1 MMNYASGMFRLAHV
15 SDIHL
20 SPMPE
25 VRKRDLA
32 SKRIT
37 GYLNWRFN
45 RKKTHG
51 GNVLGLLMD
60 DLKAAAPDH
69 IAVTGDLVNLA
80 LGPEFN
86 ATRHWLEAAG
96 DPFDVS
102 VVPGN
107 HDAYV
112 PGSLAK
118 ACQAWAGYI
127 SGDDG
132 LPLKSKSPDN
142 LFPYFRHRGPAA
154 IIGVSSAVATAPFL
168 ASGRFRKDQAGR
180 LRELLQRGKELGL
193 FRVVLIHHPPFRFE
207 RDASRRLYGIR
218 LFQRVIREAGA
229 ELVLHGHTH
238 LNSHTL
244 IGHGEHGV
252 PVIGVPAAGQ
262 APGGHRP
269 AGRWNQFAI
278 SGGPGAWNCTW
289 SERGISGQTGTIEP
303 IAERA
308 IIRDG
313 KTLPNSLE

>member
-1 MMNYASGMFRLAHV
+1 MNYARGMFRLAHV

-20 SPMPE
+20 SPMPD

-51 GNVLGLLMD
+51 GSVLGTLME
-60 DLKAAAPDH
+60 DLKTAAPDH
-69 IAVTGDLVNLA
+69 TVVTGDLVNLA

-86 ATRHWLEAAG
+86 TTRHWLESTG

-102 VVPGN
+102 VIPGN

-118 ACQAWAGYI
+118 ACQAWAGYMT
-127 SGDDG
+127 GDDG
-132 LPLKSKSPDN
+132 APLKSKGPDS
-142 LFPYFRHRGPAA
+142 LFPYFRHRGPVA
-154 IIGVSSAVATAPFL
+154 IVGVSSAVASAPFL
-168 ASGRFRKDQAGR
+168 ATGRFRNDQAER
-180 LRELLQRGKELGL
+180 LRELLKRGKDLGL

-207 RDASRRLYGIR
+207 KDPSRRLYGIR
-218 LFQRVIREAGA
+218 LFQKIIREAGA

-244 IGHGEHGV
+244 IGHGDHGV

-262 APGGHRP
+262 APGGHKP
-269 AGRWNQFAI
+269 AARWNQFTI
-278 SGGPGAWNCTW
+278 SGEPEAWNCIW
-289 SERGISGQTGTIEP
+289 NERGFSGESGEIEP
-303 IAERA
+303 VGEYQIMRG
-308 IIRDG
+308 G
-313 KTLPNSLE
+313 KTLSLDYR